1 MLKSWRANFCPKRH
15 YDWNLSQLVL
25 PCSWW
30 RQQKDLSHLSSMFW
44 EPPEKF
50 KQAGDWCRCQM
61 KIMKLPVII
70 KFINFWRAQTSRL
83 QMLQFLSFPK
93 HNTIETCPN
102 WSCLGGVGGVS
113 RRILLQCFTKPEFIK
128 SWWSQKDRSTMMHW
142 KQVIWMSQPR
152 SDQID
157 SDVNKCA

>member
-113 RRILLQCFTKPEFIK
+113 RRILLQCFGNLRK
-128 SWWSQKDRSTMMHW
+128 SSSKEDTDATAKSRQTM
-142 KQVIWMSQPR
+142 KLPVIAK
-152 SDQID
+152 I
-157 SDVNKCA
+157 V